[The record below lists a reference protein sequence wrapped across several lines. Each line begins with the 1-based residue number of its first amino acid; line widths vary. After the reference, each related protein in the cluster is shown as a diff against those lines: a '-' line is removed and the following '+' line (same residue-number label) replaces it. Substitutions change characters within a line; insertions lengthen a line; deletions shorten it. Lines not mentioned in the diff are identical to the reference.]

1 VTEHHLASGVV
12 AEASGEDVEDERV
25 ALRIGEVAKLTGL
38 TTRTLRYWEE
48 VGLITPSG
56 YRDSGERMYS
66 AGDVGR
72 ATRIRELQDLLGF
85 SLAEVRIVLDTE
97 DVFDSLRS
105 VIAGNPCDSRLLQMI
120 DDAIV
125 ANDRLVSRLD
135 DTLVRIHAFR
145 DERRRPR
152 RAPAAAR
159 RSARDAR
166 LGPCRVDRL
175 RRGLETGRLELT
187 RRLVERDDHRRCD
200 CPVLGSDHRD
210 RRPDG
215 DELHET

>member
-1 VTEHHLASGVV
+1 VTEHHLTSGVV

-145 DERRRPR
+145 DERAAKAERLRAGRSALVTRDREAADGEHRTGAAQAKTGAGGGSEIRPR
-152 RAPAAAR
+152 RA
-159 RSARDAR
+159 
-166 LGPCRVDRL
+166 
-175 RRGLETGRLELT
+175 T
-187 RRLVERDDHRRCD
+187 RTM
-200 CPVLGSDHRD
+200 PG
-210 RRPDG
+210 
-215 DELHET
+215 